1 MNRASSNEPCTG
13 PAAWQGT
20 CTGGRLPRST
30 PSSSRPWH
38 DIWWSGLS
46 SQQGVGHNRQV
57 SDTEKQITPYEQF
70 GGHEFFA
77 KLVARFYQGVRQDSV
92 LAPMYPAHEF
102 DEAERRLLM
111 FMEQYWGGPQTYG
124 EERGHPRLR
133 MRHMEFAIDAEA
145 RDRWLTHMHDAIIE
159 MNMQDAEL
167 ENQLWMYLVGAA
179 HAMQNIDDTSSN
191 G

>member
-1 MNRASSNEPCTG
+1 MP
-13 PAAWQGT
+13 
-20 CTGGRLPRST
+20 TGGPLPRST

-46 SQQGVGHNRQV
+46 SQRGVGHNRQV

-159 MNMQDAEL
+159 MNMQDP
-167 ENQLWMYLVGAA
+167 
-179 HAMQNIDDTSSN
+179 
-191 G
+191 